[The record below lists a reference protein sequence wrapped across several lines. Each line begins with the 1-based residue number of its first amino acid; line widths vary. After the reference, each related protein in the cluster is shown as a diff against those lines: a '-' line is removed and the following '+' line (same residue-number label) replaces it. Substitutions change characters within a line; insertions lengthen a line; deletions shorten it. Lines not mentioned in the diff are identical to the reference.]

1 MNSPDD
7 LKVFTFAEL
16 AELWK
21 TGEDWLRRG
30 VSARV
35 FPHHR
40 IANEIRFTVA
50 DAAAILASREVKPAH
65 VPTPAEAD
73 AKRADVGRP

>member
-1 MNSPDD
+1 MSSQDD

-40 IANEIRFTVA
+40 IANEIRFTYA

-65 VPTPAEAD
+65 VPTTAEVA
-73 AKRADVGRP
+73 AKRADAGRT